1 MIIHFLNNSEKLP
14 FFKFNEINIAIL
26 LEIHLIQF
34 LNRYLGEIELIKRI
48 IERHDYDRI
57 IFYNLNPLYLK
68 YFKSITLYH
77 KNPEFYHDSQWSKIL
92 NIVSKLKLI
101 KKIIILIIVYL
112 RDRFIYNI
120 DKPIVKPNKKNI
132 IFVGNTKNQLNSI
145 KPIYE
150 KLKKSNLVNP
160 IYFIEKAY
168 LKINKIRKLISF
180 LYCTKK
186 FWFCSLDK
194 ILNNMKTPKTE
205 SLIKQFLEYEADY
218 LFISL
223 YNNYY
228 HFTNFIKKVPPTLV
242 SISAEHNL
250 NIKLVAKYCKL
261 NNIPTIYI
269 PHAGIPLLEE
279 VVTKR
284 EFSYITVAGK
294 YDIDFYLKR
303 GTPRKDIF
311 ITGAPRYEKF
321 YNTKVRELKTVRDMF
336 NNRKFKIDSKSTI
349 LLTTSP
355 YDPTS
360 IEKIITSVVSSL
372 KELNLVDNL
381 IIKLHPAEDG
391 IHHKNILKKMNVNV
405 IIVKNYALVELI
417 KSSSL
422 LISAVSTT
430 ILEAMIIGTPAILLE
445 FINLGFKYI
454 HINPFNQEKFVK
466 AAKTQNE
473 LTFLID
479 QLIKN
484 PPLRIEYSSELKRNS
499 ELFSFYDEKLP
510 PTEKIVNLIFMIIS

>member
-1 MIIHFLNNSEKLP
+1 
-14 FFKFNEINIAIL
+14 
-26 LEIHLIQF
+26 
-34 LNRYLGEIELIKRI
+34 
-48 IERHDYDRI
+48 
-57 IFYNLNPLYLK
+57 
-68 YFKSITLYH
+68 
-77 KNPEFYHDSQWSKIL
+77 
-92 NIVSKLKLI
+92 
-101 KKIIILIIVYL
+101 
-112 RDRFIYNI
+112 
-120 DKPIVKPNKKNI
+120 
-132 IFVGNTKNQLNSI
+132 
-145 KPIYE
+145 
-150 KLKKSNLVNP
+150 
-160 IYFIEKAY
+160 
-168 LKINKIRKLISF
+168 
-180 LYCTKK
+180 
-186 FWFCSLDK
+186 
-194 ILNNMKTPKTE
+194 
-205 SLIKQFLEYEADY
+205 
-218 LFISL
+218 
-223 YNNYY
+223 
-228 HFTNFIKKVPPTLV
+228 
-242 SISAEHNL
+242 L